1 MRVPRLFWLLTAAGF
16 ALLLLCNYHWYYI
29 YRTPYSSADEDAYGG
44 IEFVPV
50 QSYRSSSAAVSSSTA
65 AAAGAAFTPTTS
77 EPTAAANAII
87 TDDIVKIIN
96 KALDNRGYYRK

>member
-29 YRTPYSSADEDAYGG
+29 YRTPYSSGDEDAYGG

-65 AAAGAAFTPTTS
+65 VAAAAGAAFTPTTS
-77 EPTAAANAII
+77 GPITAVSSTRAPL
-87 TDDIVKIIN
+87 DDVS
-96 KALDNRGYYRK
+96 L